1 MSDGDNMPMIFE
13 KARVNVWHIGGIFFA
28 VATNAALVGVVW
40 NDTKRDIADTQSDVA
55 KMQNDVTNIQSQLPQ
70 IAALQFQ
77 VTRAVE
83 QIAEN
88 REGLKQVNMRA
99 DRIVESLGGKLDTV
113 IDSVNKLATRVEV
126 INSKLE
132 DSARTDRTRFNMPI
146 LKR

>member
-1 MSDGDNMPMIFE
+1 MSDGDNMSVTFE

-55 KMQNDVTNIQSQLPQ
+55 DLQVTVTDIRQQLPQ
-70 IAALQFQ
+70 ITSLQYQ

-88 REGLKQVNMRA
+88 REGLKQVNIRA

-132 DSARTDRTRFNMPI
+132 TGQTERTRFNMPV